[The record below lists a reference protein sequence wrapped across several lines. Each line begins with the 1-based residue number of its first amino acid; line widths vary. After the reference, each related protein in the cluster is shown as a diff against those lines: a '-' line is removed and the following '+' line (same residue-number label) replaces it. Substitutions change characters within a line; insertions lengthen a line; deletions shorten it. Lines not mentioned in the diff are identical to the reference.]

1 MRVPVRVLT
10 VPATVEK
17 GNPHTRRIY
26 LPFSNLSI
34 YLFALKARH
43 FRVGSAWMPLVANPI
58 CIRFRFSNLARIR
71 FRFGACLSCVQTF

>member
-1 MRVPVRVLT
+1 MRVLT
-10 VPATVEK
+10 IATTVEK

-34 YLFALKARH
+34 YLFAFKARH
-43 FRVGSAWMPLVANPI
+43 FRVGSARMPLVTIPI
-58 CIRFRFSNLARIR
+58 CIRFRFSILIRIHIR

>member
-43 FRVGSAWMPLVANPI
+43 FRVGSARMPLVANPI
-58 CIRFRFSNLARIR
+58 CIRFRFSNLIRIR
-71 FRFGACLSCVQTF
+71 FGFVFVLGLV